1 MKSRNHFDEL
11 SVLLI
16 SYQLSVFT
24 YRYQFLL
31 IRYQSSPITYK
42 KMHCHEIN
50 DFEIDDEISI
60 ELTPLIDVIFML
72 LIFFIV
78 ATTFAKPAFDVLLPD
93 AESAKLVDEKEKTP
107 VCTITI
113 DAAGTIFFDGV
124 ETPHAALATALQEN
138 AGKIFEVFSDKTA
151 PFGSVMNLMDE
162 AKKQGNE
169 NLLFMVEKND

>member
-1 MKSRNHFDEL
+1 MSFRYYL
-11 SVLLI
+11 SAISYQFLPIRYQFLLI
-16 SYQLSVFT
+16 SYQL
-24 YRYQFLL
+24 
-31 IRYQSSPITYK
+31 SPITYK

-93 AESAKLVDEKEKTP
+93 AESAKHVDEKEKTP

-124 ETPHAALATALQEN
+124 ETPHAALETALREN
-138 AGKIFEVFSDKTA
+138 TGKIFEVFSDKTA

>member
-1 MKSRNHFDEL
+1 
-11 SVLLI
+11 
-16 SYQLSVFT
+16 
-24 YRYQFLL
+24 
-31 IRYQSSPITYK
+31 
-42 KMHCHEIN
+42 MHCPEIN

-124 ETPHAALATALQEN
+124 ETPHAALETALREN